1 MNSIVGMH
9 LKQGYN
15 SSVQLYEQSKKLGVK
30 HAQSVKCR
38 PRPSTS
44 HPVDGI
50 DSLLIKSFKS
60 EINQETPKL
69 QPIHSSSASR
79 RHRRKV
85 KSVTENSIVKQCEEL
100 GAGLVGNCTV
110 MNDEQPKSITGMNI
124 PSGILMFRKYNQMVR
139 GKKIRTHRI
148 STFGACC

>member
-1 MNSIVGMH
+1 M
-9 LKQGYN
+9 
-15 SSVQLYEQSKKLGVK
+15 
-30 HAQSVKCR
+30 
-38 PRPSTS
+38 
-44 HPVDGI
+44 
-50 DSLLIKSFKS
+50 DSLLIKSFKT
-60 EINQETPKL
+60 EVNQENTPKL

-100 GAGLVGNCTV
+100 SAGLVGNYAG
-110 MNDEQPKSITGMNI
+110 MNEEQPKIITGMNI

-148 STFGACC
+148 STFGVSC